1 MSGLVPRNLLRVQL
15 KQREVAVRMTEYA
28 WMSNAELVE
37 FALRNTATTLEVELA
52 QRLSIA
58 EQFSQEQY
66 GNTREQS

>member
-1 MSGLVPRNLLRVQL
+1 
-15 KQREVAVRMTEYA
+15 MTEYA

-52 QRLSIA
+52 QRLSVA